1 MDAESVVAPAGLR
14 ARIQRYY
21 GSDCRILA
29 VRRAWREGA
38 FLFVID
44 AMQRGRLVRTLGTI
58 GRGGG
63 SVMEQSAMDMG
74 QPERLVF
81 SYERAMLAS
90 LALVAEPRRAL
101 LLGLGGGAM
110 ARHLAAYMPALEVTL
125 VERDPAVIA
134 CARRYFRLEPA
145 VIEADAMA
153 WVATARHGFDVVM
166 VDLYDAA
173 GAMAFPPRFWHECR
187 AALRPGGA
195 IAVNWAGTL
204 RGGLPREEIERAM
217 AQLPGSFLVVE
228 RGRRPNLVQLV
239 STVAQFQLPLLAAA
253 LREFAARHDLPREDR
268 DVLRRCE
275 VTARYP
281 AGGGDGKL

>member
-1 MDAESVVAPAGLR
+1 MAVAAPREADGAAPAGLR

-21 GSDCRILA
+21 GGDCRILA
-29 VRRAWREGA
+29 VRPAWREGA

-44 AMQRGRLVRTLGTI
+44 AVQRGNLVRTLGTI

-63 SVMEQSAMDMG
+63 SVMEQSAMDMAR
-74 QPERLVF
+74 PERLVF
-81 SYERAMLAS
+81 GYERAMFVS
-90 LALVAEPRRAL
+90 LALVAAPRSAL

-110 ARHLAAYMPALEVTL
+110 TRHLAHYLPAVAVT
-125 VERDPAVIA
+125 VVDRDPEVIA
-134 CARRYFRLEPA
+134 IARRYFRFEHA
-145 VIEADAMA
+145 VIKADAREFVKA
-153 WVATARHGFDVVM
+153 ARHAFDVVM

-173 GAMAFPPRFWHECR
+173 GAISFAPRFWRDCR

-217 AQLPGSFLVVE
+217 AHLPSSFLVVE
-228 RGRRPNLVQLV
+228 RGRRPNLVQIAPTAP
-239 STVAQFQLPLLAAA
+239 SFRLPQLAASM
-253 LREFAARHDLPREDR
+253 RDFAARHRLPREDR
-268 DVLRRCE
+268 DVLKRCE

-281 AGGGDGKL
+281 VGD